1 MISNSYKGDY
11 YGSTDILSNQR
22 DEAKYET
29 TKLIDQK
36 IRKNGSTL
44 SAIEEN
50 LKICSMLE
58 QQIVELE
65 EKISFILVNDIP
77 TTLRE
82 EDRVDTSSTI
92 LERQI
97 RERNINLMAM
107 VEKLRSLTA
116 RVSI

>member
-22 DEAKYET
+22 IEAKFESP
-29 TKLIDQK
+29 IDEQK

-44 SAIEEN
+44 NAIEEN
-50 LKICSMLE
+50 YKICSMLE
-58 QQIVELE
+58 QQVAALE
-65 EKISFILVNDIP
+65 EKISLILVNDIP
-77 TTLRE
+77 TTLKE
-82 EDRVDTSSTI
+82 EDSVDTSTTI

-97 RERNINLMAM
+97 RERNNNLMAI
-107 VEKLRSLTA
+107 VEKVRSLTN